1 MRRRSSGSP
10 FEDEAQGSIPVV
22 QAPPD
27 QSDGVNTCDT
37 SPTSRLQVAKDYGQ
51 RQESEPPEISR
62 NLDSKTNNCSL
73 QDSTPNGSSIMIP
86 LHSQRLAVDSSSKAH
101 KLRWSRVRNPW
112 SCSLSAIATT
122 ALALLALLA
131 IIHSYATRQID
142 ITGCVVP
149 LMNPAFIKLLGFDN
163 EHTRFASKYGLY
175 LYREGGV
182 DEYNEENI
190 GV

>member
-10 FEDEAQGSIPVV
+10 LEDEAQGSLSVV

-27 QSDGVNTCDT
+27 QSDGADTCDT
-37 SPTSRLQVAKDYGQ
+37 SPTSRLQVAKDYG
-51 RQESEPPEISR
+51 RRRESESSERSR
-62 NLDSKTNNCSL
+62 NPHSKSNCSS
-73 QDSTPNGSSIMIP
+73 QDPAPNGSSVMIP
-86 LHSQRLAVDSSSKAH
+86 LHSQRLAVDSSAKVN

-112 SCSLSAIATT
+112 RCTLSALATT
-122 ALALLALLA
+122 ALALLALLS
-131 IIHSYATRQID
+131 IIHSYATRQVD
-142 ITGCVVP
+142 TTGCVVP

>member
-10 FEDEAQGSIPVV
+10 LEDEAQGSILVV
-22 QAPPD
+22 QAPPTD
-27 QSDGVNTCDT
+27 QGDGADTCDT
-37 SPTSRLQVAKDYGQ
+37 SSPTTRLQVAKDHD
-51 RQESEPPEISR
+51 RLREDESR
-62 NLDSKTNNCSL
+62 NPDSKSNCCSPP
-73 QDSTPNGSSIMIP
+73 DPTPNGSNLMIP
-86 LHSQRLAVDSSSKAH
+86 LHSQRLTVDSPSMAH

-112 SCSLSAIATT
+112 SCSLWTLATT
-122 ALALLALLA
+122 ALALLTLLA
-131 IIHSYATRQID
+131 IIHSYATRQVD

>member
-10 FEDEAQGSIPVV
+10 LEDEAQGSSLPVV

-27 QSDGVNTCDT
+27 HGDGADTCDT
-37 SPTSRLQVAKDYGQ
+37 SRMSRSQVANNYD
-51 RQESEPPEISR
+51 RRRESESSAGPRNPDSR
-62 NLDSKTNNCSL
+62 INYSSKDITA
-73 QDSTPNGSSIMIP
+73 NGSSIMMP
-86 LHSQRLAVDSSSKAH
+86 LHSRRLAVESSPEAQ

-112 SCSLSAIATT
+112 SCSFSTLATT
-122 ALALLALLA
+122 VLALLALISIL
-131 IIHSYATRQID
+131 HSYATRQVD
-142 ITGCVVP
+142 TTGCVVP
-149 LMNPAFIKLLGFDN
+149 LMNPTFIKLLGFDN